1 LNYVTISNPVGT
13 KHEVMHSE
21 EDTTQ
26 QSEESS
32 ESNLK
37 AITHLLRE
45 GYSSQPKYL
54 FNPKLT
60 NNYEK
65 GEYIL
70 TITVNSFDTNNIK
83 LPKQVK
89 ISINIFLF
97 NHYI

>member
-1 LNYVTISNPVGT
+1 MMIGT
-13 KHEVMHSE
+13 KHEVIHSE
-21 EDTTQ
+21 EDTQ
-26 QSEESS
+26 QSSEESS

-45 GYSSQPKYL
+45 GYLSQPRYH

-83 LPKQVK
+83 LPKQV
-89 ISINIFLF
+89 I
-97 NHYI
+97 YIIYM